1 MSSLGSGEPFNVRE
15 SYFYTFFRFLVPN
28 MEISCLEWFSNLFSK
43 AYSGILNVR
52 NVWAAK
58 IWAWI
63 REMRET
69 DVKQTVAKTIIFV
82 DTQWREKI
90 ELPWKHNMETY
101 QWRGISGPG
110 YLEVGRVA
118 SEPAHSVSPY
128 SELDLHRLL
137 LPAWT
142 RDTEGQR
149 FG

>member
-1 MSSLGSGEPFNVRE
+1 
-15 SYFYTFFRFLVPN
+15 
-28 MEISCLEWFSNLFSK
+28 
-43 AYSGILNVR
+43 
-52 NVWAAK
+52 
-58 IWAWI
+58 
-63 REMRET
+63 
-69 DVKQTVAKTIIFV
+69 
-82 DTQWREKI
+82 
-90 ELPWKHNMETY
+90 METY
-101 QWRGISGPG
+101 QWWGISGPG